1 MKGWKWA
8 PSVCVALGW
17 DNACGTNIAYK
28 VRFLK
33 YICYVLNKLQHIL
46 LGIVVLALI
55 RVFMLAVPGSMDENH
70 VHALV
75 KKTNDKE
82 LCTLSAI
89 TDSED
94 DDEPGRKKIKAGY
107 TGLPVPFSYR
117 TLFVA
122 APPAYIHT
130 LRDILFVPYH
140 LSSLICC
147 WRI

>member
-1 MKGWKWA
+1 M
-8 PSVCVALGW
+8 
-17 DNACGTNIAYK
+17 
-28 VRFLK
+28 
-33 YICYVLNKLQHIL
+33 
-46 LGIVVLALI
+46 
-55 RVFMLAVPGSMDENH
+55 FMLAVPGSMDENH

-122 APPAYIHT
+122 AHPAYILT
-130 LRDILFVPYH
+130 LRDILFAPDL